1 VLNLLP
7 PSVLLLDTKEFEEH
21 IARHRQQILQT
32 VASLTQQ
39 LSASNRTDSET
50 QNALKQALAK
60 NNALLADI
68 KRLTAEKDDRDE
80 RLTDTMMRLLSLE
93 KKLDRNKSITLA
105 KIEAQALHQR
115 AAEDSQEQEAVENGD
130 TPSRPLSRVIFPAL
144 LFLRYR
150 LTVQV
155 NNVNTAELEATNN
168 VQRAAL
174 TTLKEE
180 CATVLRE
187 KSELLQQL
195 SHLTTKVAS
204 PIREDIQQSDSYK
217 SLQAQ
222 IEHLSTEIARL
233 ESTNEKLQEENS
245 TLVSERTKFK
255 EDLIAEHKVAM
266 DEANNQ
272 ILRIDRDL
280 TRVRGVRDEL
290 HFEIQNRKARED
302 ETLQSAR
309 EISEIADSREV
320 RLCPR
325 LC

>member
-1 VLNLLP
+1 
-7 PSVLLLDTKEFEEH
+7 
-21 IARHRQQILQT
+21 
-32 VASLTQQ
+32 
-39 LSASNRTDSET
+39 
-50 QNALKQALAK
+50 
-60 NNALLADI
+60 
-68 KRLTAEKDDRDE
+68 LTA
-80 RLTDTMMRLLSLE
+80 
-93 KKLDRNKSITLA
+93 
-105 KIEAQALHQR
+105 
-115 AAEDSQEQEAVENGD
+115 
-130 TPSRPLSRVIFPAL
+130 
-144 LFLRYR
+144 
-150 LTVQV
+150 
-155 NNVNTAELEATNN
+155 
-168 VQRAAL
+168 
-174 TTLKEE
+174 LKEE

-195 SHLTTKVAS
+195 SHLTTKVTS
-204 PIREDIQQSDSYK
+204 PVHEDIQQSDSYK

-233 ESTNEKLQEENS
+233 ESTNEKLQKENS

-255 EDLIAEHKVAM
+255 EDLIAEHKVDM

-272 ILRIDRDL
+272 ILRIERDL

-325 LC
+325 LR

>member
-1 VLNLLP
+1 
-7 PSVLLLDTKEFEEH
+7 
-21 IARHRQQILQT
+21 
-32 VASLTQQ
+32 
-39 LSASNRTDSET
+39 
-50 QNALKQALAK
+50 
-60 NNALLADI
+60 
-68 KRLTAEKDDRDE
+68 LTA
-80 RLTDTMMRLLSLE
+80 
-93 KKLDRNKSITLA
+93 
-105 KIEAQALHQR
+105 
-115 AAEDSQEQEAVENGD
+115 
-130 TPSRPLSRVIFPAL
+130 
-144 LFLRYR
+144 
-150 LTVQV
+150 
-155 NNVNTAELEATNN
+155 
-168 VQRAAL
+168 
-174 TTLKEE
+174 LKEE

-222 IEHLSTEIARL
+222 IEHLSTEVARL

-272 ILRIDRDL
+272 ILRIERDL

-320 RLCPR
+320 PLCPR
-325 LC
+325 LR